1 MIGASQNRRTR
12 EDLMKTN
19 TSKHIVRLIIFIM
32 TIASLSFSS
41 FAASSSDI
49 SKIPDSTTPEA
60 THNLTDCVIGGA
72 DFDLVTPEDVTGK
85 SAESKRKFLSGKS
98 TSQMRE
104 LPLLVI
110 CIGFNDIKYIDE
122 YDWGDKIFSDSDYSV
137 RKFYK
142 DNSMGKFTFVPA
154 RETSQYG
161 VDGNTNVN
169 DKAND
174 GVVHINL
181 DTDHERWDSGGLNS
195 NIQSFWIALGDALKE
210 ADKYVDF
217 SKNNITARAIAEA
230 CEKAEKPTLLTR
242 DTIDIIL
249 SSNLEP
255 LLMNEQL
262 CYFAP
267 LPSLQKLFRAVY
279 YPKVILLSQ
288 PLMQIAEA
296 LHKFTLSYPASII
309 TLHNGQILVAK
320 NGNVSAVPIEKTT
333 YTPLTLWMGEA
344 ASKIAV
350 FNLYN
355 PNQFENATISALF

>member
-1 MIGASQNRRTR
+1 MDYFHKYETNPFDELAWNIPDQKQGSILVMGGNNQNFRTVI
-12 EDLMKTN
+12 KTAEN
-19 TSKHIVRLIIFIM
+19 ISTNFPVKELK
-32 TIASLSFSS
+32 IALPKSLEKTLPPVDNLVFLPATDSGS
-41 FAASSSDI
+41 FAESEELKSLFNLSDF
-49 SKIPDSTTPEA
+49 
-60 THNLTDCVIGGA
+60 N
-72 DFDLVTPEDVTGK
+72 
-85 SAESKRKFLSGKS
+85 
-98 TSQMRE
+98 
-104 LPLLVI
+104 LLV
-110 CIGFNDIKYIDE
+110 G
-122 YDWGDKIFSDSDYSV
+122 
-137 RKFYK
+137 
-142 DNSMGKFTFVPA
+142 
-154 RETSQYG
+154 
-161 VDGNTNVN
+161 
-169 DKAND
+169 
-174 GVVHINL
+174 
-181 DTDHERWDSGGLNS
+181 
-195 NIQSFWIALGDALKE
+195 
-210 ADKYVDF
+210 DF

-320 NGNVSAVPIEKTT
+320 NGNVSAVPIEKTA